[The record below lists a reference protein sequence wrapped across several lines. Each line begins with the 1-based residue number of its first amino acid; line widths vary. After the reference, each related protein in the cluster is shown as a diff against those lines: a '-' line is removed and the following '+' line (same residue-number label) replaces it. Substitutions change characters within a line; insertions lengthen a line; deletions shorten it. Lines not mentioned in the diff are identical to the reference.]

1 VFADATY
8 VCFQVVKPTVVTDAS
23 DKQQQSL
30 GFNEKPFS
38 CSYCAK
44 TFVQRHHALRH
55 EMIHT
60 GVKPYPCPVC
70 TMQFSDTSTLRQH
83 MRIHTGET
91 PYRCDE
97 CGKSFRWRNSFR
109 AHSCIRPK
117 PGERRSEIC
126 SQGTAHQYRQRMFQA
141 YCYEAWC
148 AFWMSIS

>member
-1 VFADATY
+1 MRRENAGPPHKVAKTA
-8 VCFQVVKPTVVTDAS
+8 K
-23 DKQQQSL
+23 DKQQHSRDS
-30 GFNEKPFS
+30 NEKRFS
-38 CSYCAK
+38 CTFCNK

-109 AHSCIRPK
+109 AHSCTRSKHQSVAGSADTQHERERLRGRIRRK
-117 PGERRSEIC
+117 SK
-126 SQGTAHQYRQRMFQA
+126 A
-141 YCYEAWC
+141 YSYEAGSLMI
-148 AFWMSIS
+148 FFTL